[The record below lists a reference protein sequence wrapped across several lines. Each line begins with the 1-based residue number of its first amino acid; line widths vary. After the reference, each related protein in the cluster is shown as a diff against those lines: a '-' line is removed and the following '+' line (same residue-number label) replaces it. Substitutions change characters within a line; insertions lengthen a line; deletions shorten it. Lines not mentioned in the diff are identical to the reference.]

1 MVFVAGFRYEQ
12 GSSDEINAPP
22 PQWQEF
28 CQSAD
33 PSLLLRLFTEEL
45 CRDVAVHP
53 VTLEVAQLAGK
64 IEGERASQGVSI
76 AFEDLLIGSTALHL
90 GYAVA
95 TLNVRHFQLIPG
107 LSVVQ
112 L

>member
-1 MVFVAGFRYEQ
+1 MAFIGPRVMRTANDEGYSQRNSVATWPFIR
-12 GSSDEINAPP
+12 P
-22 PQWQEF
+22 
-28 CQSAD
+28 
-33 PSLLLRLFTEEL
+33 
-45 CRDVAVHP
+45 
-53 VTLEVAQLAGK
+53 TLEVAQISAGK
-64 IEGERASQGVSI
+64 IEGEQASQGVSI

-107 LSVVQ
+107 LLVVQ